1 MTSVTLNGTYLE
13 SAFMN
18 GKILGA
24 NISKD
29 LLQGRFQ
36 ISLGYNYTEYTLP
49 ESKLNILQNT
59 GEMSL
64 FWLFSN
70 KISFSANYEGAF
82 EKRDKY
88 TRVYL
93 MIRKRF

>member
-1 MTSVTLNGTYLE
+1 LDIVHIQLNI
-13 SAFMN
+13 
-18 GKILGA
+18 GK

-36 ISLGYNYTEYTLP
+36 ASLGYNYTEYTLS
-49 ESKLNILQNT
+49 ESKINILQNT

-64 FWLFSN
+64 FWLFT
-70 KISFSANYEGAF
+70 KKMSFSANYEGTF
-82 EKRDKY
+82 EKQDKY
-88 TRVYL
+88 SRVYL